1 MTRYFSF
8 VPVSAGIQD
17 AAVIKNIRFVL
28 PIATIASGL
37 HSTVLKCGL
46 QTCSGK
52 VLAQWGRCDYFSI
65 NFVFVAYRYSTV
77 HCILQLYTCITW
89 ITATVFE
96 YIV

>member
-28 PIATIASGL
+28 AIAIASGV
-37 HSTVLKCGL
+37 HSTVLTCGL

-65 NFVFVAYRYSTV
+65 NFVFVACSTV
-77 HCILQLYTCITW
+77 HCILQLYTCIT
-89 ITATVFE
+89 TVFE